1 LFLKQQFQHQEFQ
14 QLIICLLVV
23 VELVVL
29 LGLPAAVVVLEVLY
43 LVQIIQLQMAQIML

>member
-23 VELVVL
+23 VELVVVVEIL
-29 LGLPAAVVVLEVLY
+29 VVAVVLEV
-43 LVQIIQLQMAQIML
+43 M